1 MIAGMPPGTGVHSD
15 GAILDGVLE
24 RITFANPETGYTIAR
39 IDPGRGGPDMI
50 TAVGPLLG
58 AQVGESLR
66 MRGRWTSHPKYGK
79 QFEVHSYT
87 TVLPATAAGIQRYL
101 GSGLIKGI
109 GPVMAE
115 RMVNRFGVDIMHIIE
130 DSPGRLIEVEGL
142 GPKRTAMITAAWAEQ
157 KAIKEVMIFLQGVG
171 VSTSLAVRI
180 YKKYGDAS
188 ISVVRAEPYRLASDV
203 WGIGFKTADTI
214 AAAVG
219 IARDSPERIKAGLAY
234 TLSEAADDGHCYL
247 PAPNLIA
254 DAAKILDV
262 PAELITPCL
271 DELAAAEG
279 VVREAVP
286 ASAGTDPQVPA
297 VYLPPFYQA
306 ERSLASSLLRL
317 LAAREDRLAAFT
329 SVDWDK
335 VLGWLRGRTG
345 SSLAPE
351 QEEAVRLA
359 LTSRIA
365 VLTGGPGCGKSF
377 TVRSVV
383 ELARAKGARIILAAP
398 TGRAAKRLAE
408 LTGHEAATI
417 HRLLQLRPGGEP
429 SFDAAT
435 PLDADLV
442 VVDETSMVDVI
453 LANKLV
459 KAVPP
464 GAHLLLVGD
473 VDQLPSVGAGEVLR
487 DLLSAGSLPVVRLRR
502 IFRQAQ
508 QSGIVINAHRI
519 NDGQPPGLT
528 GFADFFW
535 FSCEEAEQTAELVVD
550 IVARRIPA
558 RFGLDPRRDVQVLCP
573 MHRGPTG
580 AGNLNTLLQE
590 ALTPFREGQQER
602 RYGGRVFRIGDKV
615 TQLRNNYEK
624 GAAGVFNGTVGVV
637 TGMSLDDH
645 TLTVLTDEDEKVDYG
660 FDELDELAHAY
671 AVTIH
676 RSQGSEY
683 PAVVIPL
690 TMGSW
695 MMLQRN
701 LLYTGVTRARKLVVL
716 AGSRRAL
723 AVAVR
728 TRGAGRRHTSLGYR
742 LRLHRAQPEQQA
754 GRRDGRGTGHEQRD
768 ASCGRGDRLQDPGPV
783 DAADGP
789 EQLPLGHRL
798 ARTDGRLPPALVLTA
813 QPQEAAKMSRR
824 PVRAGARG
832 RVVGHAERR
841 EDPVEPADVRV
852 DGGPFDEAAA
862 AGFGD
867 DGRDAGGGRSR
878 AGGAA
883 DRTVR
888 TRFLADDVAEPVRG
902 GQLAGPGLGRARV
915 VERERLKRLDHVAGV
930 HVDQR
935 IGARDEL
942 RECRVRQPVGE
953 SPRRVAREAP
963 VEVLAVVGHDE
974 RAAGAER
981 GQVQHRHRDNPAA
994 QFPFLEAPGPLAD
1007 AGSRRV
1013 LRAVHSGQD
1022 GEPRAVAGAGQLDDG
1037 YLQAGQRERVTARG
1051 RGHASVLH
1059 G

>member
-1 MIAGMPPGTGVHSD
+1 MPAGPNVSVF
-15 GAILDGVLE
+15 DGVLE
-24 RITFANPETGYTIAR
+24 RVTFANPETGYTIAKV
-39 IDPGRGGPDMI
+39 DPGRSASDLV
-50 TAVGPLLG
+50 TVVGSLLG

-87 TVLPATAAGIQRYL
+87 TVLPATVQGIQRYL

-115 RMVNRFGVDIMHIIE
+115 RMVGHFGVDIMHIIE
-130 DSPGRLIEVEGL
+130 DSPDRLVEVDGL

-157 KAIKEVMIFLQGVG
+157 KAIKEVMVFLQGVG

-180 YKKYGDAS
+180 FKKYGDES
-188 ISVVRAEPYRLASDV
+188 IAVVH
-203 WGIGFKTADTI
+203 TI
-214 AAAVG
+214 ATAVG

-247 PAPNLIA
+247 PAPNLIG
-254 DAAKILDV
+254 DAAKILEV

-279 VVREAVP
+279 VIRESVPP
-286 ASAGTDPQVPA
+286 ASALSLGPSGPASAEDVPQVPA
-297 VYLPPFYQA
+297 VYLPPFLTA
-306 ERSLASSLLRL
+306 ERSLASALLRL
-317 LAAREDRLAAFT
+317 LATQADRLAAFA

-335 VLGWLRGRTG
+335 ALGWLRGRTG
-345 SSLAPE
+345 APLAPE

-359 LTSRIA
+359 LTTRVA

-383 ELARAKGARIILAAP
+383 ELARAKGAKVVLAAP

-417 HRLLQLRPGGEP
+417 HRLLQLRPGGDA
-429 SFDAAT
+429 SFDADT
-435 PLDADLV
+435 PLPADLV

-459 KAVPP
+459 KAIPP

-487 DLLSAGSLPVVRLRR
+487 DLMAAGTLPVVRLTK

-508 QSGIVINAHRI
+508 ESGIVVNAHRI
-519 NDGQPPGLT
+519 NAGQPPGLT
-528 GFADFFW
+528 DFADFFW
-535 FSCEEAEQTAELVVD
+535 FGCDDGEETAELVVD

-573 MHRGPTG
+573 MRGGPAG
-580 AGNLNTLLQE
+580 AGNLNLLLQQ
-590 ALTPFREGQQER
+590 ALTPFRDGQQER
-602 RYGGRVFRIGDKV
+602 RYGGRVFRVGDKV

-637 TGMSLDDH
+637 TGMSAEEH
-645 TLTVLTDEDEKVDYG
+645 TLTVVTDEDEQVDYG

-695 MMLQRN
+695 MMLKRN
-701 LLYTGVTRARKLVVL
+701 LLYTGVTRAKKLVVL

-728 TRGAGRRHTSLGYR
+728 SKGSGRRHTALGYR
-742 LRLHRAQPEQQA
+742 LQARA
-754 GRRDGRGTGHEQRD
+754 
-768 ASCGRGDRLQDPGPV
+768 
-783 DAADGP
+783 
-789 EQLPLGHRL
+789 
-798 ARTDGRLPPALVLTA
+798 
-813 QPQEAAKMSRR
+813 
-824 PVRAGARG
+824 
-832 RVVGHAERR
+832 
-841 EDPVEPADVRV
+841 
-852 DGGPFDEAAA
+852 
-862 AGFGD
+862 
-867 DGRDAGGGRSR
+867 
-878 AGGAA
+878 
-883 DRTVR
+883 
-888 TRFLADDVAEPVRG
+888 
-902 GQLAGPGLGRARV
+902 
-915 VERERLKRLDHVAGV
+915 
-930 HVDQR
+930 
-935 IGARDEL
+935 
-942 RECRVRQPVGE
+942 
-953 SPRRVAREAP
+953 
-963 VEVLAVVGHDE
+963 
-974 RAAGAER
+974 
-981 GQVQHRHRDNPAA
+981 
-994 QFPFLEAPGPLAD
+994 
-1007 AGSRRV
+1007 
-1013 LRAVHSGQD
+1013 
-1022 GEPRAVAGAGQLDDG
+1022 
-1037 YLQAGQRERVTARG
+1037 
-1051 RGHASVLH
+1051 
-1059 G
+1059 